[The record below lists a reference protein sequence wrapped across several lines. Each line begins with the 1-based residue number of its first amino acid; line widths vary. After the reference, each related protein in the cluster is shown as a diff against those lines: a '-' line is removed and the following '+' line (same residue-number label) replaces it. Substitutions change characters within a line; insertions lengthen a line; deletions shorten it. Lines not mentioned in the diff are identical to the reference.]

1 MYSIEEFRNL
11 SKPENI
17 IITIH
22 SRKRLMER
30 GIKFADILNVIE
42 KGEIIED
49 YEEDYPFPSCLILGE
64 SKDKKIHIV
73 VSINEGMIYLITAY
87 IPDPL
92 KWENDFKTRKEE

>member
-11 SKPENI
+11 NNPEKI
-17 IITIH
+17 IITQH
-22 SRKRLMER
+22 SRKRFMER
-30 GIKFADILNVIE
+30 GIQFTDILNVIE
-42 KGEIIED
+42 QGEIIED

-92 KWENDFKTRKEE
+92 KWENDLKTRKVE